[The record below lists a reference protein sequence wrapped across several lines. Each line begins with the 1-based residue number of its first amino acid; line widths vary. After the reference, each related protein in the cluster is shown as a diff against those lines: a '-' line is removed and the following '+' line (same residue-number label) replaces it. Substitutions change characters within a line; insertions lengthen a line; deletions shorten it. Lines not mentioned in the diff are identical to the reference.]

1 MLVDYCEVHRLDT
14 NYPVAADT
22 EAIWFSML
30 ETGFTII
37 AVNLPSLWSLITQDS
52 VGSITRS
59 LRKAFFF
66 RSFHSKRGSR
76 RAGSNARSYV
86 RKSSFS
92 GSQQIELVKVPGLPP
107 EGTTE
112 FCTTV
117 ERHNRDLKTEYDARK
132 GDLESGIYVQISLQ
146 ETSKEQLRV

>member
-1 MLVDYCEVHRLDT
+1 MLVDYCELHRLDT
-14 NYPVAADT
+14 KYLVAADT

-37 AVNLPSLWSLITQDS
+37 AVNLPSLWSLITQDY

-59 LRKAFFF
+59 LREAVFF
-66 RSFHSKRGSR
+66 RSFQSKRGSR
-76 RAGSNARSYV
+76 SAGSNARSYV
-86 RKSSFS
+86 RESSFS
-92 GSQQIELVKVPGLPP
+92 GSQQIELVAP

-132 GDLESGIYVQISLQ
+132 GDLENGIYVQISLQ
-146 ETSKEQLRV
+146 VTSKEQLRV